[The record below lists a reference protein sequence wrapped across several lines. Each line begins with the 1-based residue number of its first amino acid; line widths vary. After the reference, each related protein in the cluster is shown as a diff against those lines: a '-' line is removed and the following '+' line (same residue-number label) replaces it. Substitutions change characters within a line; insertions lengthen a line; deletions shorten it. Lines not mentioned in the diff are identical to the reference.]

1 MQTSLLHNLVVGTPI
16 ISATYDKLQT
26 PVNRYLLD
34 PAIQCH
40 YSTTTSKQS
49 KIFFS
54 FSDHYLILLWNIDR
68 VTNTRDSMFQ
78 VEYIQLRTNLEGRRV
93 VFHKESKNM
102 VSILVRPRHVS
113 KTNIDGTDK
122 ELLWTSCLIFI

>member
-1 MQTSLLHNLVVGTPI
+1 
-16 ISATYDKLQT
+16 
-26 PVNRYLLD
+26 
-34 PAIQCH
+34 
-40 YSTTTSKQS
+40 
-49 KIFFS
+49 
-54 FSDHYLILLWNIDR
+54 
-68 VTNTRDSMFQ
+68 MFQ

-122 ELLWTSCLIFI
+122 ELL